1 MQVYQ
6 FTEQPYYPAWNDHN
20 GSLRVNLPNRKLD
33 PKIAGDL
40 FHRYYDEWMLA
51 DELGYDIMVNE
62 HHQTATCMSS
72 TVIVSLSV
80 LARADQERAAPGAR
94 LSDRPPARSA
104 ALRRGA
110 LHHRRDLARPARHG
124 LHQGRALRIPGV
136 QPEPGRRDGP
146 LLGGAR
152 LHPQG
157 DDQPRRAVQLG
168 GRVSSTTGRS
178 TSGRARCS
186 SRIRRSG
193 APPAAARRRACWA
206 RRAT

>member
-1 MQVYQ
+1 MQVYY
-6 FTEQPYYPAWNDHN
+6 FTEQPYYPTWNNHT
-20 GSLRVNLPNRKLD
+20 GSLRVNLPNKVVD
-33 PKIAGDL
+33 PKTAGDL
-40 FHRYYDEWMLA
+40 FHRYYDEWKMRRRARLQ
-51 DELGYDIMVNE
+51 
-62 HHQTATCMSS
+62 HHGQRAPSDRDLH
-72 TVIVSLSV
+72 VVDRDRRAV
-80 LARADQERAAPGAR
+80 GAGARDQEGAHPGAR

-110 LHHRRDLARPARHG
+110 CHHRRDLARPARHG

-136 QPEPGRRDGP
+136 EPESGRRDGP

-193 APPAAARRRACWA
+193 PPPATRRRRGCSA